1 MIFVKKKKRHLRE
14 YASDNGAM
22 LNICTICE
30 IFMCGS
36 RSSAC
41 GGLVGKL
48 YNLVAVSFRCVIIFL
63 CKTNH
68 KKHLYIPASLD
79 LSHLSCSETDPV

>member
-1 MIFVKKKKRHLRE
+1 
-14 YASDNGAM
+14 
-22 LNICTICE
+22 
-30 IFMCGS
+30 
-36 RSSAC
+36 
-41 GGLVGKL
+41 VGKL